1 MSWESRGRVLA
12 HVDRERIRQEELK
25 ASGRFAYTCAD
36 AECTNGSP
44 VKDFYDVEDLC
55 LELAVAFLDLH
66 ESRRNKYGESL

>member
-1 MSWESRGRVLA
+1 MTYKQLVA
-12 HVDRERIRQEELK
+12 AAKKVKRECVT
-25 ASGRFAYTCAD
+25 Y
-36 AECTNGSP
+36 GSP